1 MRENCTG
8 RGSQYI
14 KIFYTVNINYEFAP
28 EQYITSEA
36 FDDQIAS
43 AVMKAADV
51 QIQDWEISNSD
62 TNDTQL
68 LTNTT
73 YCIVVYAPLDL
84 NGTCDYDP
92 GVSYGPPEKCY
103 PSEIDD
109 VDFDEGMITDIDT
122 YAALSGC
129 PPVVDTLEVEIG
141 EVDIDYSEI
150 YVEGQY

>member
-14 KIFYTVNINYEFAP
+14 KIFYTVNTNYEFAP
-28 EQYITSEA
+28 EQYITSET

-51 QIQDWEISNSD
+51 QIQDWEISDSD

-73 YCIVVYAPLDL
+73 YCIVVYASLDL
-84 NGTCDYDP
+84 IGTCDYDS

-103 PSEIDD
+103 PPEIDD

-122 YAALSGC
+122 YSALSEC
-129 PPVVDTLEVEIG
+129 PSIVDTLEVIIG
-141 EVDIDYSEI
+141 DVDIDYSEI
-150 YVEGQY
+150 DVES

>member
-1 MRENCTG
+1 MREKCTG
-8 RGSQYI
+8 RGFQYI
-14 KIFYTVNINYEFAP
+14 KIFYTVNTNYKFAP

-51 QIQDWEISNSD
+51 QIQDWEINDSD

-68 LTNTT
+68 LTNTS

-84 NGTCDYDP
+84 SGTCDYDP
-92 GVSYGPPEKCY
+92 GVSYGSPEKCY
-103 PSEIDD
+103 PPEIDD

-122 YAALSGC
+122 YSALSDC
-129 PPVVDTLEVEIG
+129 PLVVDTLEVTIG

-150 YVEGQY
+150 DIEG